1 MDGKRQYIYPR
12 KNWSSVILWNC
23 GHPSNKKLTQQ
34 IINTETGQFL
44 HRFEWLNDE
53 EIGELPAVYNWLV
66 GWYKETQESGK
77 PKIIHYT
84 EGGPWFDNYV
94 NCEYGANWEREKY
107 KYLETLKPPAPEP
120 VKHPFESLPPQ
131 ITNLFQ
137 NILRYRVD
145 PAGDWYGEDYEKIIK
160 LLVKSDNDV
169 WTPLQNLAGGG
180 QKVND
185 WAKGMGYNNQPARTM
200 GNNANAIDM
209 CKLYR
214 DVCRNNF
221 IGAEVIY
228 RISSSCQTS
237 TSRSRK
243 YMPTSVY
250 IGSKTGTYLK
260 SNHDCGWF
268 QNGQNFYAIAVF
280 TELGSGGSDFIAT
293 MWRGLYNEYIK

>member
-1 MDGKRQYIYPR
+1 V
-12 KNWSSVILWNC
+12 SSVAALVWEKSSDFFTT
-23 GHPSNKKLTQQ
+23 SNSVNLQALARRVGITLSR
-34 IINTETGQFL
+34 NRG
-44 HRFEWLNDE
+44 LNNSGFSQSKYQAAKTNPDIYWAIYDITKDSLIDSSSNADE
-53 EIGELPAVYNWLV
+53 NV
-66 GWYKETQESGK
+66 
-77 PKIIHYT
+77 
-84 EGGPWFDNYV
+84 
-94 NCEYGANWEREKY
+94 YGASVPKVFVASAALANNKG
-107 KYLETLKPPAPEP
+107 
-120 VKHPFESLPPQ
+120 
-131 ITNLFQ
+131 
-137 NILRYRVD
+137 NISSN
-145 PAGDWYGEDYEKIIK
+145 DYEKIIK

-185 WAKGMGYNNQPARTM
+185 WAKGMGYNNQPARSM

-221 IGAEVIY
+221 IGTEVIY

-260 SNHDCGWF
+260 SNHDCGWV
-268 QNGQNFYAIAVF
+268 QNGQNFYAIAVL
-280 TELGSGGSDFIAT
+280 TELGSGGSDYIAT

>member
-1 MDGKRQYIYPR
+1 LKINHKYIALTISAILLLIIIA
-12 KNWSSVILWNC
+12 KKVSSVAALVWEKSSDFFTT
-23 GHPSNKKLTQQ
+23 SNSVNLQALARKVGITLSRNTGLNNSGFSQSKYQAAKTNPD
-34 IINTETGQFL
+34 IYWAIYDINKDTLIESSS
-44 HRFEWLNDE
+44 NADE
-53 EIGELPAVYNWLV
+53 NV
-66 GWYKETQESGK
+66 
-77 PKIIHYT
+77 
-84 EGGPWFDNYV
+84 
-94 NCEYGANWEREKY
+94 YGASVPKVFVASAALANNKG
-107 KYLETLKPPAPEP
+107 
-120 VKHPFESLPPQ
+120 
-131 ITNLFQ
+131 
-137 NILRYRVD
+137 NISSN
-145 PAGDWYGEDYEKIIK
+145 DYEKIIK

-185 WAKGMGYNNQPARTM
+185 WAKGMGYNNQPARSM

-214 DVCRNNF
+214 DVWRNNF

-250 IGSKTGTYLK
+250 IGSKTGTYLQ
-260 SNHDCGWF
+260 SNHDCGWV